1 MYFPEKEV
9 KLNDG
14 RVAVLRSADVKDAAD
29 CLEYL
34 RITATETPFLLRE
47 PEENDMTLETEE
59 AFLRA
64 RLEDP
69 HALMLIARI
78 DGEYAGN
85 CGLVSMGDNL
95 RVRHRCGMGI
105 ALYRK
110 FCNNGL
116 GRIMI
121 ETVVEVAEKLGYEQI
136 ELEVVE
142 GNDRAKHVYESL
154 GFKPFGVRPH
164 ALKYKDG
171 TYADETLMVK
181 MLDPLKNR

>member
-9 KLNDG
+9 KLKDG
-14 RVAVLRSADVKDAAD
+14 RTAVLRSAAVEDAAD

-47 PEENDMTLETEE
+47 AGERELTIEQEE
-59 AFLRA
+59 AFLHA
-64 RLEDP
+64 KLEDP
-69 HALMLIARI
+69 RSLMLIARI

-85 CGLVSMGDNL
+85 CGLASEGSAL

-105 ALYRK
+105 ALYQK

-121 ETVVEVAEKLGYEQI
+121 EHVIDAARELGYEQM
-136 ELEVVE
+136 ELEVVN
-142 GNDRAKHVYESL
+142 GNDRARHLYESL
-154 GFKPFGVRPH
+154 GFVPFGVRPH

-181 MLDPLKNR
+181 ML

>member
-9 KLNDG
+9 KLKDG
-14 RVAVLRSADVKDAAD
+14 RIAVLRSAVIEDAAE

-34 RITATETPFLLRE
+34 RVTATETPFLLRE
-47 PEENDMTLETEE
+47 PEENDMTLEMEE

-69 HALMLIARI
+69 NSLMLIARI

-85 CGLVSMGDNL
+85 CGLVSFGNKL

-105 ALYRK
+105 ALYQK

-116 GRIMI
+116 GRILI
-121 ETVVEVAEKLGYEQI
+121 EHVVEVARELGYEQM
-136 ELEVVE
+136 ELEVVA

-154 GFKPFGVRPH
+154 GFNPFGIRPH

-171 TYADETLMVK
+171 TYADEILM
-181 MLDPLKNR
+181 L

>member
-9 KLNDG
+9 KLKDG
-14 RVAVLRSADVKDAAD
+14 RTAVLRSAKPEDAAD

-34 RITATETPFLLRE
+34 RVTAAETPFLLRE
-47 PEENDMTLETEE
+47 PEENDMTIEMEE

-64 RLEDP
+64 RLNDP
-69 HALMLIARI
+69 DSLMLIARI

-85 CGLVSMGDNL
+85 CGLVSLGDKL
-95 RVRHRCGMGI
+95 RIRHRCSMGI
-105 ALYRK
+105 ALYQK
-110 FCNNGL
+110 FCDNGL

-121 ETVVEVAEKLGYEQI
+121 DTVVEVARKLGYEQM

-154 GFKPFGVRPH
+154 GFTAYGVRPH
-164 ALKYKDG
+164 SMKYKDG
-171 TYADETLMVK
+171 TYRDETLMVK
-181 MLDPLKNR
+181 ML

>member
-9 KLNDG
+9 KLKDG
-14 RVAVLRSADVKDAAD
+14 RIAVLRSAAIEDAAD

-34 RITATETPFLLRE
+34 RVTATETPFLLRE
-47 PEENDMTLETEE
+47 PEENDMTLEMEE

-69 HALMLIARI
+69 KSLMLIARI

-85 CGLVSMGDNL
+85 CGLVSFGNKL

-105 ALYRK
+105 ALYQK

-116 GRIMI
+116 GRILI
-121 ETVVEVAEKLGYEQI
+121 ETVIDVARNLGFEQM

-154 GFKPFGVRPH
+154 GFKACGIHPH

-171 TYADETLMVK
+171 TYADEILMVK
-181 MLDPLKNR
+181 ML

>member
-9 KLNDG
+9 KLKDG
-14 RVAVLRSADVKDAAD
+14 RVAVLRSARAADAAD

-34 RITATETPFLLRE
+34 RVTATETPFLLRE
-47 PEENDMTLETEE
+47 PEENDMTLEMEE

-64 RLEDP
+64 RAEDP
-69 HALMLIARI
+69 HSLMLIAHI

-85 CGLVSMGDNL
+85 CRLVSMGNQL

-105 ALYRK
+105 ALYQK

-116 GRIMI
+116 GRILI
-121 ETVVEVAEKLGYEQI
+121 ENVVEVAKELGYEQM

-154 GFKPFGVRPH
+154 GFNTFGVRPH

-171 TYADETLMVK
+171 TYANEILMVK
-181 MLDPLKNR
+181 EL